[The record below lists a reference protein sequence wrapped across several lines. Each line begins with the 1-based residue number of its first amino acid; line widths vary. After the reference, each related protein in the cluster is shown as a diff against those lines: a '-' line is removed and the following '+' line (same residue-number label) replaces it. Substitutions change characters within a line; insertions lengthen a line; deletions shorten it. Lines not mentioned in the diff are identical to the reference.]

1 MTEYTDIVYDADGPI
16 LYITLNRPEKHNA
29 MRMKMGDELIDAL
42 RRAEEDDDV
51 KVIVLRGNGP
61 SFCSGHDLNEV
72 GFKYGFKEGR
82 TADEKRFRPSQRV
95 RLISDRRLMERYL
108 EVQYSMKPVIAQV
121 HGVCQGG
128 GLFIVECTDLA
139 ICADDTRFSHKEQR
153 LAFGGNTW
161 SLNAE
166 ILTYGP
172 KKARE
177 LLLLG
182 EEFDGKEAERIGVV
196 NKSVPME
203 DLDATV
209 RDWAERVARMPK
221 DAIVMGKAIHQQ
233 ALDSLGYSSQ
243 LWRGYVGH
251 TLATNIKFDDDEFNF
266 FRERRDAGT
275 REAFHGRDE
284 FFDTEDGDG
293 H

>member
-1 MTEYTDIVYDADGPI
+1 MMTYDDIRYEMEGPV
-16 LYITLNRPEKHNA
+16 LYITFDRPDKHNA

-42 RRAEEDDDV
+42 KRAERDDDV

-72 GFKYGFKEGR
+72 GFKYGFQEGKTEEER
-82 TADEKRFRPSQRV
+82 RHRPSQRV

-108 EVQYSMKPVIAQV
+108 EVQYSLKPIIAQV

-128 GLFIVECTDLA
+128 GLFIVESADLA

-182 EEFDGKEAERIGVV
+182 EEFDGPAAERMGLV
-196 NKSVPME
+196 NRSVAPD
-203 DLDATV
+203 DLDETV
-209 RDWAERVARMPK
+209 RDWAERIARMPK

-233 ALDSLGYSSQ
+233 ALDSFGYSAQ

-251 TLATNIKFDDDEFNF
+251 TLATNIRFDEDEFNF
-266 FRERRDAGT
+266 FKARRDAGT
-275 REAFHGRDE
+275 RNAFHGRDE
-284 FFDTEDGDG
+284 HFDTD
-293 H
+293 